1 MLGYHAKSLSA
12 ARKNCTFY
20 GAAMNARFS
29 ISSLKAETDGDLRV
43 GVRVTAA
50 RQSGS
55 YLDRRTDEAVRR

>member
-1 MLGYHAKSLSA
+1 
-12 ARKNCTFY
+12 
-20 GAAMNARFS
+20 MNARFS

-43 GVRVTAA
+43 GVRATAA